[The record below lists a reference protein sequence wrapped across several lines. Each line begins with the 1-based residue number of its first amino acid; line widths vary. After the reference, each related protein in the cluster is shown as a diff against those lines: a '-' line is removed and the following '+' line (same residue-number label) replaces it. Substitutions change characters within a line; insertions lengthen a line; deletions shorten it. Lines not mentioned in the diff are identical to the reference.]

1 MNELKLLISKQKLLL
16 DQFLKTSEEID
27 LLDIDLE
34 FDLLNQI
41 LKNREQLSKTL
52 HSISLNIVEYKDSIN
67 SILFSE
73 LIEENDNILKKILY
87 LDKKNENL
95 FNIKK
100 DKLEVQMNQVSTQ
113 KDVINNYHM
122 NKIDKPRLISQV

>member
-1 MNELKLLISKQKLLL
+1 MIELKLLISKQKLLL

-52 HSISLNIVEYKDSIN
+52 HSISLNIVEYKDSIG

>member
-52 HSISLNIVEYKDSIN
+52 HSISLNIVEYKDSIG